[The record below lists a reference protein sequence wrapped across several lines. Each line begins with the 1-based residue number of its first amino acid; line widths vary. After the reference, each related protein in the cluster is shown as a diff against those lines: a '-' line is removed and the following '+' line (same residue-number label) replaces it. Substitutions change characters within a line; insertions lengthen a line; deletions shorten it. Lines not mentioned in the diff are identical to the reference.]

1 MTATIVRFRNDLRID
16 DHPALLAAIQRSQ
29 PVVPVFVW
37 SPDEAGNWAP
47 GAAARW
53 WLDRSLRSLAADLQ
67 RRGSQLII
75 RSGDVHEE
83 IAKLVEETTA
93 DALYW
98 SRDYEPAL
106 LKSDQRLE
114 TSFTERG
121 VEAVSYSGRLL
132 FEPDAVRTKQGNPY
146 RVFTPF
152 WKACLNLDPPREP
165 ISAPRKIPAPQDWP
179 ETESI
184 DSLGLAPPLDWADQ
198 FSKRW
203 QPGEQGA
210 NKKLKRF
217 LKEAV
222 ADYETGRDQP
232 DDYGT
237 SRMSPHLH
245 FGEISPHKIWYALQ
259 TQASDG
265 SQAYLRELGWRE
277 FAYHVLVNFPE
288 TPDQP
293 LRPQFQNFP
302 WKHNAKALRKWQRG
316 QTGYPIVDAGMR
328 ELWTTGWMHNRVRM
342 IVASFLTK
350 DLLIDW
356 RQGARWF
363 WDTLVDAD
371 LANNTMGWQWT
382 AGSGADAAPYFR
394 IFNPVRQGEKFD
406 PAGDYVRQWVP
417 ELKSLPKK
425 WIHNPWEAPTDV
437 LADAGVELGEDYP
450 QPIVDHGEARK
461 AALAAYEEI
470 KAT

>member
-16 DHPALLAAIQRSQ
+16 DHPALDAALNLGK

-37 SPDEAGNWAP
+37 SSDEAGNWAP

-67 RRGSQLII
+67 RRGSRLII

-83 IAKLVEETTA
+83 IAKLIEETTA

-98 SRDYEPAL
+98 SRGYEPAL
-106 LKSDQRLE
+106 LESDQQLE
-114 TSFTERG
+114 TSLTEQG
-121 VEAVSYSGRLL
+121 VEAVSFSGRLL

-165 ISAPRKIPAPQDWP
+165 TSAPRKIPAPQDWP
-179 ETESI
+179 TSASI
-184 DSLGLAPPLDWADQ
+184 DSLGLAPQRDWADQ
-198 FSKRW
+198 FSQRW

-259 TQASDG
+259 TQSSDG

-293 LRPQFQNFP
+293 LRSQFENFP
-302 WKHNAKALRKWQRG
+302 WKHNAKALRAWQRG

-356 RQGARWF
+356 REGAQWF

-425 WIHNPWEAPTDV
+425 WIHDPWEAPADV
-437 LADAGVELGEDYP
+437 LAEAGVELGEDYP
-450 QPIVDHGEARK
+450 RPIVDHGEARK

>member
-16 DHPALLAAIQRSQ
+16 DHPALDAALNLGK

-37 SPDEAGNWAP
+37 SSDEAGNWAP
-47 GAAARW
+47 GAATRW

-67 RRGSQLII
+67 RRGSRLII

-83 IAKLVEETTA
+83 IAKLTEESTA

-106 LKSDQRLE
+106 LESDQQLE
-114 TSFTERG
+114 TSLTEQG
-121 VEAVSYSGRLL
+121 VEAVSFSGRLL

-165 ISAPRKIPAPQDWP
+165 SSAPRKIPAPQDWP
-179 ETESI
+179 TSASI
-184 DSLGLAPPLDWADQ
+184 DSLGLAPQRDWADQ
-198 FSKRW
+198 FSQRW

-210 NKKLKRF
+210 NKKLKHF

-222 ADYETGRDQP
+222 ADYETGRDRP

-237 SRMSPHLH
+237 SRISPHLH

-259 TQASDG
+259 TQAGDG

-293 LRPQFQNFP
+293 LRSQFKNFP
-302 WKHNAKALRKWQRG
+302 WKHNAKTLRAWQRG
-316 QTGYPIVDAGMR
+316 LTGYPIVDAGMR

-356 RQGARWF
+356 REGAQWF

-417 ELKSLPKK
+417 ELNSLPKK

-437 LADAGVELGEDYP
+437 LAEAGVELGEDYP
-450 QPIVDHGEARK
+450 RPLVDHGEARK